1 MPKAKDTNTN
11 EWFTFESYSADD
23 LCNTLAQS
31 LDKLEMLGCNDTQV
45 KSDIESAIATIST
58 NDCELIVI
66 ARRKNYQN
74 WQKMVKYHMQTGLP
88 VRECKSMFGIQG

>member
-31 LDKLEMLGCNDTQV
+31 LDK
-45 KSDIESAIATIST
+45 
-58 NDCELIVI
+58 
-66 ARRKNYQN
+66 RRNAWVQ
-74 WQKMVKYHMQTGLP
+74 
-88 VRECKSMFGIQG
+88 

>member
-1 MPKAKDTNTN
+1 MVAKFSYANTNTQPQQHNHNTKGGLMPKAKDTNTN

-58 NDCELIVI
+58 NDCELIV
-66 ARRKNYQN
+66 RKKHND
-74 WQKMVKYHMQTGLP
+74 
-88 VRECKSMFGIQG
+88 